1 MTLVEAKKPE
11 GGTVMRTIS
20 IVLAA
25 ILAICLVDAQ
35 AFAAGN
41 PDRTYYRGAG
51 SCGGAAYCSY
61 RANKKVKASKKPRSS
76 ELHVLSGVPAA

>member
-1 MTLVEAKKPE
+1 
-11 GGTVMRTIS
+11 MRTIN
-20 IVLAA
+20 
-25 ILAICLVDAQ
+25 ILTVTFAICLADVH

-61 RANKKVKASKKPRSS
+61 RATKKVKAPKARRSES
-76 ELHVLSGVPAA
+76 ITLHGGLLA

>member
-1 MTLVEAKKPE
+1 
-11 GGTVMRTIS
+11 MRTIS
-20 IVLAA
+20 VLLAA
-25 ILAICLVDAQ
+25 ISAACLSDVH

-61 RANKKVKASKKPRSS
+61 RANQKVKAPKPRSS
-76 ELHVLSGVPAA
+76 EIVARDVLPV

>member
-1 MTLVEAKKPE
+1 
-11 GGTVMRTIS
+11 MRAIG

-25 ILAICLVDAQ
+25 ALVVCLFDVQ

-41 PDRTYYRGAG
+41 TDRTYYWGAG

-61 RANKKVKASKKPRSS
+61 RAKMRVKAPKPHSS
-76 ELHVLSGVPAA
+76 AFITFHGVLSV